1 MEDHVS
7 DAQMRAARALVDW
20 SVAVLAERSGVD
32 RDAIASFESGRSGA
46 DPAVLARLRRA
57 LEGAGVEFIDGDA
70 PGVRLRVGRQW
81 SYIAPEHLSAE
92 NDD

>member
-1 MEDHVS
+1 MDDQVS
-7 DAQMRAARALVDW
+7 DAQMRAGRALVNW

-32 RDAIASFESGRSGA
+32 RDAIASFETGRSSG
-46 DPAVLARLRRA
+46 DPAMVARLRRA

-70 PGVRLRVGRQW
+70 PGVRLRVTRPW